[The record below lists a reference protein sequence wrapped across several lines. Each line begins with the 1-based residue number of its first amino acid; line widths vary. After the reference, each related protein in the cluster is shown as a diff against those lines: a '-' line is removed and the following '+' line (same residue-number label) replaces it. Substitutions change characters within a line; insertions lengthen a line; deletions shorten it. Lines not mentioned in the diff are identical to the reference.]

1 MQTPPPNAQTDT
13 KQSNDNFCVECHW
26 HKSKEHQVAVMH
38 FCSHNSIR
46 SRIDGRPSFCDQAR
60 SRQGLCGHEGVLFLR
75 RSNLDQ

>member
-1 MQTPPPNAQTDT
+1 MHTTQPNAQADN
-13 KQSNDNFCVECHW
+13 KPSNDNFCVDCHW
-26 HKSKEHQVAVMH
+26 HKSKEPPLAVMH
-38 FCSHNSIR
+38 FCSHNSTR